1 MVAEIDRATYF
12 TPPPHHPRFAVWV
25 VWTTMGD
32 MMNKDE
38 KMTMLDLL
46 TDMEFESEFAD
57 SSAAGVGRFE
67 EGLRGI
73 REQFLAVL
81 EDNELSKKA
90 LKQRIRDIL
99 G

>member
-1 MVAEIDRATYF
+1 
-12 TPPPHHPRFAVWV
+12 
-25 VWTTMGD
+25 MGD

-46 TDMEFESEFAD
+46 GDMEFESDYAD
-57 SSAAGVGRFE
+57 SRAAGVDRFAE
-67 EGLRGI
+67 DLQGI

-81 EDNELSKKA
+81 EDKELSKKA

>member
-1 MVAEIDRATYF
+1 
-12 TPPPHHPRFAVWV
+12 
-25 VWTTMGD
+25 

-46 TDMEFESEFAD
+46 ADMEFESEFAD
-57 SSAAGVGRFE
+57 SRAAGVARFKE
-67 EGLRGI
+67 DLQGI

-81 EDNELSKKA
+81 EDNDLSKKA
-90 LKQRIRDIL
+90 LKRRIRDVL